1 MISSILR
8 FSLVI
13 ENNLKIKKWIYS
25 IRQVIKKEYVNIAL
39 NVSTLFNKQ
48 PKIAIEEI
56 NVIIGLSITKIL
68 NTIRAI
74 VYKTDCII
82 VILKGYFFKLLNI
95 EKANNPLNKY
105 LIMSITKRP
114 KEKSLPCF
122 LKIH

>member
-1 MISSILR
+1 MISSIPR

-25 IRQVIKKEYVNIAL
+25 IKQVIKKEYVNIAL
-39 NVSTLFNKQ
+39 NISTLFFKNKQ

-74 VYKTDCII
+74 VYKNDCII
-82 VILKGYFFKLLNI
+82 VILKWYFFKLLYI
-95 EKANNPLNKY
+95 EKAINPLIRY
-105 LIMSITKRP
+105 LMMSITKRP
-114 KEKSLPCF
+114 KEKSLPHF
-122 LKIH
+122 